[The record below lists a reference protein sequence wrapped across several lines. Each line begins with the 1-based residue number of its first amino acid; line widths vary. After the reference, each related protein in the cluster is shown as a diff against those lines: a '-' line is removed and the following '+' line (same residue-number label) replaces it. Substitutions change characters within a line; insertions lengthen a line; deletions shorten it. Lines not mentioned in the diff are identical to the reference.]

1 MKSKSLFL
9 SLLLGIIIFS
19 SCVGSKKYKSAVA
32 ETEQLKSQ
40 LTELNTQVSGLQ
52 KQVSD
57 LTAQNKSITQEVDKY
72 KAEAKAA
79 EEKRARE
86 SAAME
91 EELKTMEKVADRIGT
106 AVADFEGKGMEV
118 YSKDGHVYVS
128 MEENLLYKSGSAN
141 LNENGKKALGSLA
154 SALNDYPNLPVIV
167 VGHTDDKQF
176 KKGSDNWSL
185 STERANGVIR
195 VLRDDFKVEP
205 SRLTAAGKGKYAPI
219 ADNTTAEGRAKNRR
233 TDIILNPDMQKIWEN
248 AKQQQ

>member
-1 MKSKSLFL
+1 MFSLFL
-9 SLLLGIIIFS
+9 GLVAFS

-32 ETEQLKSQ
+32 ETEQLKAQ
-40 LTELNTQVSGLQ
+40 VTELNNQVSGLQ

-57 LTAQNKSITQEVDKY
+57 LTAQNKSITQEVNKY
-72 KAEAKAA
+72 KAESKAA

-86 SAAME
+86 RAAME
-91 EELKTMEKVADRIGT
+91 EEIKTMEKVAEKIEE

-128 MEENLLYKSGSAN
+128 MEESLLYKSGSAK
-141 LNENGKKALGSLA
+141 LGENGKKALGSLA
-154 SALNDYPNLPVIV
+154 SALNNYPNLPVVV
-167 VGHTDDKQF
+167 VGHTDDKQS

-205 SRLTAAGKGKYAPI
+205 TRLTAAGKGKYAPI
-219 ADNTTAEGRAKNRR
+219 ADNTTQEGRAKNRR
-233 TDIILNPDMQKIWEN
+233 TEIILNPDMKKIWET
-248 AKQQQ
+248 AKQQ